1 MSFIHSRHY
10 AENLHRATDFAGD
23 NPLSRAD
30 ADMAYVLDALAQLE
44 GRPIERCSPLTAR
57 RQPGLSAAVAKLLAD
72 QGRDGP
78 DSLGVGTE
86 MTSIETPAGEMM
98 VRLYRGLHLDPTEKV
113 PVLLYLHG
121 GWIVGGL
128 DDFDMSARV
137 LARKTGAIVAA
148 PLYRQAPE
156 HPFPAAHEDAYA
168 AWLWLIEAAESL
180 GGNRQI
186 SAVAG
191 EGMGANLALNIALEA
206 RNEAIL
212 SPLHIGLVTP
222 WASHDFSAA
231 SFEENAR
238 SSPLN
243 TAMVRWMIRHGFA
256 DRNEADGA
264 RMQIAA
270 RDDLGGVG
278 PVTLI
283 LAELDPLRSG
293 GEALAAALHAQ
304 GVSVDAT
311 TYDGVSHGF
320 FGLGAMVN
328 KAMFA
333 QTQLAQNLVE
343 AFANG
348 RRKG

>member
-10 AENLHRATDFAGD
+10 AENLHRVTDFAGN

-30 ADMAYVLDALAQLE
+30 ADMAYVLEALAQLE
-44 GRPIERCSPLTAR
+44 GRPIERCSPMVAR
-57 RQPGLSAAVAKLLAD
+57 RQPGLGAAVTKLLAD

-78 DSLGVGTE
+78 DTLGVGTQ
-86 MTSIETPAGEMM
+86 MIDIETPAGEMA
-98 VRLYRGLHLDPTEKV
+98 VRLYRGLHLDPTEKA

-121 GWIVGGL
+121 GWIAGGL

-156 HPFPAAHEDAYA
+156 HPFPAAHEDAYT
-168 AWLWLIEAAESL
+168 AWLWLVAAADGI
-180 GGNRQI
+180 GGNSQL
-186 SAVAG
+186 SAIAG
-191 EGMGANLALNIALEA
+191 EGMGANLALNVALAARDEA
-206 RNEAIL
+206 ML
-212 SPLHIGLVTP
+212 GPLHIGLVTP
-222 WASHDFSAA
+222 WAGHDFSAA
-231 SFEENAR
+231 SFEENALA
-238 SSPLN
+238 SPLN

-256 DRNEADGA
+256 DRNQADSA
-264 RMQIAA
+264 RMQLAT
-270 RDDLGGVG
+270 RHDLGGVG

-283 LAELDPLRSG
+283 LAELDPLRSD
-293 GEALAAALHAQ
+293 GEALAAALNAQ

-333 QTQLAQNLVE
+333 QTQLTQNLLD